1 MWRRCAKFALR
12 CGRALGRRR
21 LGRVLARLPAVPLA
35 AATVALMIASAAQV
49 KPPPAPALRLDA
61 PAARMG
67 EPATGLNSP
76 ARGLDSAPTR
86 LNAPPPS
93 VAIPTSRSNT
103 PATRGDPAAPRLV
116 APPPGSYVLP
126 VIQPGPD
133 GSVLDSAGRAVPLR
147 TRTSGRVTLLSF
159 MYTYC
164 VEPAGCPLLFSTL
177 YGLRERLQATP
188 ELARRVRL
196 VSLSFDPANDTPET
210 MARYAGV
217 LARADQPLRWD
228 FLTGRSVAE
237 LQPIL
242 ADLGQPVAIQLDAQ
256 GKPGRLY
263 YHMLKLFLFDRQG
276 RVREIYSSAFL
287 QPDMIYNDIRTLLLE
302 EDATDSAPN

>member
-1 MWRRCAKFALR
+1 MWRRCAKLALR
-12 CGRALGRRR
+12 SGRALGSRR
-21 LGRVLARLPAVPLA
+21 LGRALARLPAVPLA

-49 KPPPAPALRLDA
+49 KPPPAPAPRLDG
-61 PAARMG
+61 PAARG
-67 EPATGLNSP
+67 
-76 ARGLDSAPTR
+76 DVAP
-86 LNAPPPS
+86 
-93 VAIPTSRSNT
+93 
-103 PATRGDPAAPRLV
+103 PRLV

-133 GSVLDSAGRAVPLR
+133 GSVLDTAGRAVPLR
-147 TRTSGRVTLLSF
+147 AHTSGRVTLLSF

-164 VEPAGCPLLFSTL
+164 VDPAGCPLLFSTL

-196 VSLSFDPANDTPET
+196 VSLSFDPVNDTPET
-210 MARYAGV
+210 MARYGGV

-302 EDATDSAPN
+302 EDATQSARK

>member
-1 MWRRCAKFALR
+1 MWRRCAKLALR
-12 CGRALGRRR
+12 CGRALGSRR
-21 LGRVLARLPAVPLA
+21 LGRALGRLPAVPLA

-49 KPPPAPALRLDA
+49 KRQPAPAPRLDGPPNHAATPVPRGAAA
-61 PAARMG
+61 P
-67 EPATGLNSP
+67 
-76 ARGLDSAPTR
+76 
-86 LNAPPPS
+86 
-93 VAIPTSRSNT
+93 
-103 PATRGDPAAPRLV
+103 PRLV

-126 VIQPGPD
+126 VIQPGPA
-133 GSVLDSAGRAVPLR
+133 GSVLDTTGRAVPLR
-147 TRTSGRVTLLSF
+147 AHTSGRVTLLSF

-164 VEPAGCPLLFSTL
+164 VDPAGCPLLFATL

-196 VSLSFDPANDTPET
+196 VSLSFDPVNDTPQT

-242 ADLGQPVAIQLDAQ
+242 ADLGQPVAVQLDAR
-256 GKPGRLY
+256 GKPNRLY

-302 EDATDSAPN
+302 EDATRSADK

>member
-1 MWRRCAKFALR
+1 MWRRCARLALR
-12 CGRALGRRR
+12 CGRALGSRR
-21 LGRVLARLPAVPLA
+21 LGRALARLPAVPLA

-49 KPPPAPALRLDA
+49 KQPPAPALRLDTPA
-61 PAARMG
+61 THSNGPAAR
-67 EPATGLNSP
+67 
-76 ARGLDSAPTR
+76 
-86 LNAPPPS
+86 
-93 VAIPTSRSNT
+93 
-103 PATRGDPAAPRLV
+103 GDAALPRLV

-133 GSVLDSAGRAVPLR
+133 GSVLDTAGRAVPLR
-147 TRTSGRVTLLSF
+147 AHTSGRVTLLSF

-164 VEPAGCPLLFSTL
+164 VDPAGCPLLFSTL

-196 VSLSFDPANDTPET
+196 VSLSFDPVNDTPET

-217 LARADQPLRWD
+217 LARADRPLRWD

-302 EDATDSAPN
+302 EDATQSARK